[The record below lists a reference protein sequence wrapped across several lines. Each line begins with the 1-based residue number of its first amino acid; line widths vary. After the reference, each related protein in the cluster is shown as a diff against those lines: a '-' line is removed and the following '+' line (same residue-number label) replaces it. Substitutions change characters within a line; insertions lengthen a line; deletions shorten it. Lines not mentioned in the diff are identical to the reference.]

1 MTIDLSA
8 PELVLF
14 PLAAS
19 PVAVSGT
26 RTSRDKK
33 LTKSVGE
40 HWACTVLAGLGWAA
54 SLTRDGVAR
63 TDVLAVHMESGAM
76 VSAQVKAA
84 SYSTNPSWY
93 FGEKGLLPAMS
104 PQEWYLLVVLPEN
117 PFGTPRTFV
126 VPRDHAAAGA
136 WIAYR
141 DWLTDPTAEPGSRTT
156 KPSAARTYSWVF
168 EDYENQWERMT
179 MPADEAPI
187 LLPTYMRDLAASER
201 VGLPPNHPWLNW
213 MPSWGE

>member
-19 PVAVSGT
+19 QVAVSGT
-26 RTSRDKK
+26 RASRDKK

-84 SYSTNPSWY
+84 SFSTNPSWY

-104 PQEWYLLVVLPEN
+104 PQEWYLLVVP
-117 PFGTPRTFV
+117 
-126 VPRDHAAAGA
+126 AGES
-136 WIAYR
+136 IR
-141 DWLTDPTAEPGSRTT
+141 
-156 KPSAARTYSWVF
+156 
-168 EDYENQWERMT
+168 
-179 MPADEAPI
+179 
-187 LLPTYMRDLAASER
+187 
-201 VGLPPNHPWLNW
+201 
-213 MPSWGE
+213 